1 MEIHQQ
7 LYPDKN
13 PFELTTPNQLSMFNK
28 ALGTDQILEVFS
40 KKFKV
45 EDIARF
51 LTPDLS
57 NFRKMSK
64 TFYLYE

>member
-1 MEIHQQ
+1 
-7 LYPDKN
+7 
-13 PFELTTPNQLSMFNK
+13 MFNK